1 MNDMIVHKLKLSY
14 WLYLS
19 KSSTAN
25 CHIASILSG
34 KDLSFDIKEQSCN
47 NGRVAVAH
55 WIKMR
60 PSLQPFPPSFSNSR
74 SRPFT
79 NGEVE
84 VVDNSKAFPAATPF
98 QPQESFAATT
108 TTIPPVQQ
116 WSQQQLQLRVKHLQE
131 QPPHHKP
138 SSDPASTC
146 SSSNSTSL

>member
-1 MNDMIVHKLKLSY
+1 MQHLMNDMIVLKLKLSY

-34 KDLSFDIKEQSCN
+34 KDLSFDIKELSCN
-47 NGRVAVAH
+47 NGRIAVAH

-108 TTIPPVQQ
+108 TTTTTSCPTMK
-116 WSQQQLQLRVKHLQE
+116 SAA
-131 QPPHHKP
+131 
-138 SSDPASTC
+138 ASTTC
-146 SSSNSTSL
+146 QASTRAASSPQAILGPGLDLQ